1 MSSLLLLI
9 LLGVLAIP
17 AFFIV
22 PVIVGR
28 GFAQTIT
35 YAYLVFS
42 SNAPCSLKP
51 SYRKGLMT
59 LSWMMAVDLLRG
71 LLVLFVVSYFVLQAI
86 AVGTTYAFIAMAFAT
101 LMFSTLLLMAFSAA
115 MSEPLRS
122 AVRR

>member
-1 MSSLLLLI
+1 MLI
-9 LLGVLAIP
+9 LLGVMAIP

-22 PVIVGR
+22 PIIVGR
-28 GFAQTIT
+28 GLAQTII

-122 AVRR
+122 AVLR

>member
-1 MSSLLLLI
+1 MSSLILLI

-22 PVIVGR
+22 PIMVGR

-51 SYRKGLMT
+51 SYGKGLMT

-86 AVGTTYAFIAMAFAT
+86 AVGTTYAFIAVAFAA
-101 LMFSTLLLMAFSAA
+101 LMFFTLFMMAFSAA
-115 MSEPLRS
+115 MNEPLRS
-122 AVRR
+122 AVR

>member
-1 MSSLLLLI
+1 MSSLLLFV
-9 LLGVLAIP
+9 LLGLLAIP

-22 PVIVGR
+22 PVMVGR

-42 SNAPCSLKP
+42 SNAPSSLKP
-51 SYRKGLMT
+51 SFRKGLMT
-59 LSWMMAVDLLRG
+59 LSWMMAVDLLRI
-71 LLVLFVVSYFVLQAI
+71 LLVLFVVTYLALQAI